1 MDFFD
6 ILVPFIILLVFGFQA
21 LGKFFGKL
29 RGQPASENQVE
40 PPVYEPRET
49 KPSASSPLDVFSEV
63 RRVIQERIGL
73 AEQEPED
80 VPAEKEI
87 NPLPKEQPKAPPTP
101 PPVATP
107 ASPGPLKFK
116 LRGSANLRRAVLY
129 REILGPPIG
138 LRRQQDME
146 F

>member
-21 LGKFFGKL
+21 LGKLFGKL
-29 RGQPASENQVE
+29 RGRPAPESQVE

-49 KPSASSPLDVFSEV
+49 KPSASSPRDIFSEV

-73 AEQEPED
+73 VEQEPED
-80 VPAEKEI
+80 VPAEKEK
-87 NPLPKEQPKAPPTP
+87 NPQPKAQPKARPIP
-101 PPVATP
+101 PPVPNP
-107 ASPGPLKFK
+107 ASPNPFKLK

-129 REILGPPIG
+129 REILGPPTG
-138 LRRQQDME
+138 LRRHQDME